1 MENFSLRS
9 GLKIHT
15 PHISESFY
23 PIVPEKYITIH
34 TEDHP
39 SKQWDHFQT
48 CIDTLKPFLD
58 KQNISIIEVGYNKTP
73 LNGVTS
79 IKNGAGLNQ
88 TAYVIK
94 NSLLHM
100 GPEGLFI
107 QLASYYKKPLVA
119 LFSNTSPT
127 YCRPLWGESP
137 CEILLEAERQGNKP
151 SYTGPKKIP
160 KP

>member
-1 MENFSLRS
+1 MHLMENFSLRS

-15 PHISESFY
+15 PHISEAFY

-58 KQNISIIEVGYNKTP
+58 KQNISIIEVGYNKAV

-94 NSLLHM
+94 KLPPYTWAQRGFLFNWPHIIKNLL
-100 GPEGLFI
+100 
-107 QLASYYKKPLVA
+107 
-119 LFSNTSPT
+119 
-127 YCRPLWGESP
+127 
-137 CEILLEAERQGNKP
+137 
-151 SYTGPKKIP
+151 
-160 KP
+160 